1 MAHKLAID
9 SLTAYRVSTQ
19 GAAPKQIAPPR
30 AHTVVKLQ
38 WRCPAPKCSDTKKTM
53 ER

>member
-19 GAAPKQIAPPR
+19 GAAPKQIAPHVR
-30 AHTVVKLQ
+30 TQL
-38 WRCPAPKCSDTKKTM
+38 
-53 ER
+53 